1 MKTIEAL
8 RETSWFIYQY
18 TNLSQQESRIEAE
31 EILKFVLGVDK
42 PKLYS
47 NIKTDIAKNI
57 HEQIQNILIQRKN
70 QIPLSYILKKHTF
83 YKYDFYVDENVLIPR
98 TETENAINEILIRGD
113 DVFEEKKRCVFLDAG
128 CGSGCVGISI
138 ANERP
143 NWKIILSDL
152 HITSLKI
159 AKKNLELCQ
168 HNNIDIICG
177 DWLRPFM
184 EETFDFVFSNP
195 PYVVKNDSRIER
207 SVILHEPHTALFSDQ
222 GGLKDIED
230 IIKLSSKAL
239 SPSGVLMLENGIDQ
253 SWEVRKLLESY
264 DFTDILIHLD
274 YNGHERFT
282 SSRKK

>member
-47 NIKTDIAKNI
+47 NIKNDITKNI
-57 HEQIQNILIQRKN
+57 HERIQNILIQRKN

-83 YKYDFYVDENVLIPR
+83 YKHDFYIDENVLIPR
-98 TETENAINEILIRGD
+98 TETESIINEILIRGD
-113 DVFEEKKRCVFLDAG
+113 DVFEDKKRCVFLDAG

-143 NWKIILSDL
+143 SWKIILSDI
-152 HITSLKI
+152 HIASLKV
-159 AKKNLELCQ
+159 AKKNLGLCQ

-195 PYVVKNDSRIER
+195 PYIVNNDPRVER
-207 SVILHEPHTALFSDQ
+207 SVILNEPHTALFSDQ
-222 GGLKDIED
+222 GGLKDIKD

-239 SPSGVLMLENGIDQ
+239 SSSGVLMLENGIDQ

-274 YNGHERFT
+274 YNGHGRFT
-282 SSRKK
+282 SSRRK

>member
-47 NIKTDIAKNI
+47 NIKNDITKNI
-57 HEQIQNILIQRKN
+57 HERIQSILIQRKN

-83 YKYDFYVDENVLIPR
+83 YKHDFYIDENVLIPR
-98 TETENAINEILIRGD
+98 TETESIINEILIRGD
-113 DVFEEKKRCVFLDAG
+113 DVFEDKKRCVFLDAG

-143 NWKIILSDL
+143 SWKIVLSDI
-152 HITSLKI
+152 HVPSLKV
-159 AKKNLELCQ
+159 AKKNLGLCQ
-168 HNNIDIICG
+168 NNNIDIICG

-195 PYVVKNDSRIER
+195 PYVVNNDPRVER
-207 SVILHEPHTALFSDQ
+207 SVILNEPHTALFSDQ
-222 GGLKDIED
+222 GGLKDIKD

-239 SPSGVLMLENGIDQ
+239 SSSGVLMLENGIDQ